1 MLDQLDENDALRPL
15 STYPLLCGSICALHL
30 DRSGTL
36 PKTQNALCEAM
47 CDSLLHHREREQQEL
62 KLEPFPAA

>member
-1 MLDQLDENDALRPL
+1 MHSP
-15 STYPLLCGSICALHL
+15 L

-36 PKTQNALCEAM
+36 PETQNALCEAM
-47 CDSLLHHREREQQEL
+47 CDSLLHHREREHQEL